1 MCYVCWKILLSITKN
16 NESILK
22 TTCMSMD
29 DFRIDSNKK
38 IERRTSKIFTSN
50 RYLLCTM
57 FMVFFKVCS
66 LTFLK
71 CFCLISAG
79 RKLFN
84 ESQVDHY
91 LYTTK
96 SKLSIELFIF
106 DSSIN
111 IKQYFCY
118 NGKILSSDISNRQE
132 NVPISAIN
140 CWTYTYWKS

>member
-1 MCYVCWKILLSITKN
+1 
-16 NESILK
+16 
-22 TTCMSMD
+22 
-29 DFRIDSNKK
+29 
-38 IERRTSKIFTSN
+38 
-50 RYLLCTM
+50 M

-140 CWTYTYWKS
+140 C